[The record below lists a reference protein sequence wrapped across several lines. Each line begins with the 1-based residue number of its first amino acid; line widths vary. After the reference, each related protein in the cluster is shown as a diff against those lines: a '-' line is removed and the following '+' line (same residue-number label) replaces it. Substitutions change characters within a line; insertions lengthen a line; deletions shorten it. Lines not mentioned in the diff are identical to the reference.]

1 MHFDLAKPL
10 VFTTDAS
17 EYGIG
22 AVLSHTSSDGDEHHI
37 TCYSRTLSK
46 AERNYSHLEKKGLAV
61 IFGLKKQVPQIVSPL
76 VQRWALMLVATYDY
90 TIQYKPGTQIPL
102 ADALR
107 RLPLADTVNDD
118 NIPVPGET
126 VMFL

>member
-1 MHFDLAKPL
+1 MHGRHVLITTDHKPL
-10 VFTTDAS
+10 ITLF
-17 EYGIG
+17 G
-22 AVLSHTSSDGDEHHI
+22 EH
-37 TCYSRTLSK
+37 
-46 AERNYSHLEKKGLAV
+46 
-61 IFGLKKQVPQIVSPL
+61 KQVPQIVSPL